1 MKKRLSLCTLLFVAS
16 AALAATPALP
26 PASFSADF
34 VQTREVQG
42 FSTPLVSH
50 GNMSY
55 DKAKGLHWEIT
66 QPYHYLFEMDGKQ
79 AHEELPDGSKRDL
92 DPDQT
97 PWLAAVEHIFVSALS
112 GDRHEL
118 ESYFSVASQPAGS
131 GDQLTLTP
139 KAGAIAQAIQR
150 IEVTESSPGH
160 PQHLQIFEV
169 SGGHMD
175 IRFTPTDV
183 HSSP

>member
-1 MKKRLSLCTLLFVAS
+1 MKKHLTLSALLLVAGAS
-16 AALAATPALP
+16 QAAEPALP
-26 PASFSADF
+26 PASFSASF

-42 FSTPLVSH
+42 FATPLVSH

-55 DKAKGLHWEIT
+55 DKAKGFHWEIT
-66 QPYHYLFEMDGKQ
+66 QPYHYLFEMNGKQ

-97 PWLAAVEHIFVSALS
+97 PWLAAVEHIFISALS

-118 ESYFSVASQPAGS
+118 ESYFSVESKPAGA
-131 GDQLTLTP
+131 GDQLSLSP
-139 KAGAIAQAIQR
+139 KAGAIAKAITR
-150 IEVTESSPGH
+150 IEVTESAPGR
-160 PQHLQIFEV
+160 PQHLEIFET

-175 IRFTPTDV
+175 IRFTPTA
-183 HSSP
+183 P